1 MVEAIQGLNQAIAT
15 IEALPNAARWEFAD
29 MLGRLGRDIL
39 AIQRAHVARDT
50 GALAAGL
57 SSELH
62 INEATIRLRVGLLG
76 VEARSKSAQRR
87 AAKAGGGDPR
97 NLGDIF
103 YGRFVEFGRKAQTVA
118 VERRRR
124 VGGKLRYEPG
134 SRGRR
139 KRIEDFVGPNGSYT
153 MDVRAMAPRPFINP
167 PDGSVDAVV
176 DQRTTS
182 FWERTLSRAGAV

>member
-1 MVEAIQGLNQAIAT
+1 MVEATQGLNQAIAT

-62 INEATIRLRVGLLG
+62 VDDATIRLKVGLLG
-76 VEARSKSAQRR
+76 VEARSKSARRR
-87 AAKAGGGDPR
+87 ADKAGGGDPR

-103 YGRFVEFGRKAQTVA
+103 YGRFVAFGRKAQTVA

-124 VGGKLRYEPG
+124 VAGQLRTERG
-134 SRGRR
+134 SYGRR
-139 KRIEDFVGPNGSYT
+139 KRIEDIAATYP
-153 MDVRAMAPRPFINP
+153 MKVRALAPRPFINP

>member
-15 IEALPNAARWEFAD
+15 IEVLPNAARWEFAD

-62 INEATIRLRVGLLG
+62 VDDALMRLKVGLLG
-76 VEARSKSAQRR
+76 VEARSRSAKRR

-103 YGRFVEFGRKAQTVA
+103 YGRFIEFGRKAQTVV

-124 VGGKLRYEPG
+124 VAGQLRTEPN

-139 KRIEDFVGPNGSYT
+139 KRIEDIAGTYKMN
-153 MDVRAMAPRPFINP
+153 VRAMAPRPFINP